1 MKFSTK
7 STYGLRAMVILA
19 KNYNQTMSLPSISNS
34 ENISL
39 SYLEGIFAKL
49 KKKGLI
55 EAEKGVSG
63 GYRLGRKPV
72 EISVYDIIQ
81 AVEGGFAPFYCLS
94 EKSKTY
100 CQKTCSCGI
109 NLGFIMVQNEI
120 KEKLQSINLT
130 RFI

>member
-7 STYGLRAMVILA
+7 STYGLRAMIILA
-19 KNYNQTMSLPSISNS
+19 KNYGQTVSLPSISNS

-49 KKKGLI
+49 KKAGLI

-63 GYRLGRKPV
+63 GYRLGKKPV
-72 EISVYDIIQ
+72 EINVFDIIQ

-94 EKSKTY
+94 DKSKTF
-100 CQKTCSCGI
+100 CKEGCSCSI
-109 NLGFIMVQNEI
+109 NSGFIMVQDEVRST
-120 KEKLQSINLT
+120 LQKINLT